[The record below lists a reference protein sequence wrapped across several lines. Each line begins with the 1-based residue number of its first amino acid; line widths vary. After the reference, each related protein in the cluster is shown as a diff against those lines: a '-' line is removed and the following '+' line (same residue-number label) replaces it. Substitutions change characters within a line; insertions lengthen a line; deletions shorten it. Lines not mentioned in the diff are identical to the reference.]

1 MVLFFGGIIFALFG
15 VWGCVDL
22 VQKKKKYTEE
32 TTAIV
37 TEISKEID
45 NDNNLSYWP
54 IIEYNI
60 NGKKFKNKLLSGN
73 SIFQKYNIGNEVEI
87 FYNKENGDE
96 FYCKERYYSS
106 LFWWLITAIIGGV
119 LMILPFFKNFEE
131 DGESPLA
138 RHAEWINTTC
148 PHCGKPAKRETDTM
162 PQWAGSSWYFL
173 RYTDPH
179 NHDALASKEALEYW
193 SPVDWYNIKTKFCSK
208 FIISCIM
215 SRNSH
220 NSTCTVR

>member
-1 MVLFFGGIIFALFG
+1 MFLFFGGIIFALFG
-15 VWGCVDL
+15 VLGCADL
-22 VQKKKKYTEE
+22 VQKKKKCTEE

-37 TEISKEID
+37 TEISTEID
-45 NDNNLSYWP
+45 NDNNLYWP

-119 LMILPFFKNFEE
+119 LMILPFLKNFEE
-131 DGESPLA
+131 DGENSGSIIMVIMGIILII
-138 RHAEWINTTC
+138 EVS
-148 PHCGKPAKRETDTM
+148 KRISNKNE
-162 PQWAGSSWYFL
+162 L
-173 RYTDPH
+173 KKRCI
-179 NHDALASKEALEYW
+179 E
-193 SPVDWYNIKTKFCSK
+193 KTIAVVKDIVIDEK
-208 FIISCIM
+208 KIVM
-215 SRNSH
+215 EK
-220 NSTCTVR
+220 